1 MSRGTGV
8 AHARGLTLVE
18 LLVVIVIVA
27 TTATLVVQGIGQ
39 GLALFQRVGTGQQA
53 LYRELMQHDWI
64 RQTLAAAAPPA
75 AGQSAFTGG
84 ARRILF
90 TSFRP
95 LLAPEGIPTAVEWSL
110 LEDGA
115 LEYREQGQTV
125 RLTLTRPILRFGYED
140 MAGSWHEQWPPA
152 EADGPPRRVRLAAAD
167 EDFDIGVLT
176 LGAGAGDEAA
186 HED

>member
-1 MSRGTGV
+1 MKRAPGLE
-8 AHARGLTLVE
+8 HARGLTLVE

-39 GLALFQRVGTGQQA
+39 GLALFQRVGSGQQA
-53 LYRELMQHDWI
+53 LYRELMQRDWI

-75 AGQSAFTGG
+75 TGQSAFTGE
-84 ARRILF
+84 ARRILV

-95 LLAPEGIPTAVEWSL
+95 LLAAEGVPTLVEWSL
-110 LEDGA
+110 LDDGA
-115 LEYREQGQTV
+115 LQYREHGQTV
-125 RLTLTRPILRFGYED
+125 RLALAYPILRFAYQD
-140 MAGSWHEQWPPA
+140 TAGGWHGQWPPVDA
-152 EADGPPRRVRLAAAD
+152 AGPPRRVRLAAAE

-176 LGAGAGDEAA
+176 LGAEVTDEAA